1 MDALLPHDDS
11 SCLTSQLFK
20 DIHLCLVTREGG
32 MYEVSL
38 CAYALPFG
46 GRYYCRHADRELF
59 AQRNCGDLSKH
70 G

>member
-1 MDALLPHDDS
+1 MDAFLHHDDAA
-11 SCLTSQLFK
+11 CQTSQLFK
-20 DIHLCLVTREGG
+20 DIYLCLVTREQG

-38 CAYALPFG
+38 CPYVLPFG

-59 AQRNCGDLSKH
+59 AQSDGGNLSKH